1 VNAPALQSDAL
12 ATRCR
17 RALAEHRRRA
27 RADGVTL
34 PYGMAELLQLAGVSV
49 QCAYCR
55 LPVAWDFQVD
65 HRTPTARGG
74 KHALDNLA
82 VCCRTCNERKGRLT
96 EAEFRQ
102 LLALAGAWHPAAA
115 ADLLGRLRH
124 GGRRYR
130 AI

>member
-1 VNAPALQSDAL
+1 MKAARQADPLL
-12 ATRCR
+12 ARCR

-34 PYGMAELLQLAGVSV
+34 PYGLAELLQLAGGTV
-49 QCAYCR
+49 QCGYCR
-55 LPVAWDFQVD
+55 LPVGFDFQVD

-74 KHALDNLA
+74 KHALGNLA

-102 LLALAGAWHPAAA
+102 LLELARAWHPAAA
-115 ADLLGRLRH
+115 EDLLGRLRA
-124 GGRRYR
+124 GWGRYR
-130 AI
+130 RR